1 MESYTVWDMVSG
13 EKGNAGGE
21 TPRGGSC
28 LAAGVQSRV
37 LRPRPPSTEGCRSTN
52 RQSYGVWDGFQ
63 VSREFPVHGSGWH
76 TRGMPDHAPLQGE
89 LQVQI
94 MAALWRIEAGTVE
107 EVREALPS
115 RYRSAYNTV
124 QTVLN
129 RLAERELLDRER
141 RGMAY
146 VYRPTV
152 SEADYVAR
160 SIRQTLAGA
169 SSDARETALAQLIGS
184 LPQSELTQL
193 QERAKEVARRRR
205 SS

>member
-1 MESYTVWDMVSG
+1 
-13 EKGNAGGE
+13 
-21 TPRGGSC
+21 
-28 LAAGVQSRV
+28 
-37 LRPRPPSTEGCRSTN
+37 
-52 RQSYGVWDGFQ
+52 
-63 VSREFPVHGSGWH
+63 
-76 TRGMPDHAPLQGE
+76 
-89 LQVQI
+89 

-129 RLAERELLDRER
+129 RLAERELLERER